1 MIRCLVC
8 VVLLLTSSAAY
19 SVDPILLLLLRMMRD
34 QAISASLEAGVGAL
48 KQEPSSQAP
57 AFGFAL
63 PTQPVPRD
71 SEERHLRA
79 LLDDSFL
86 HLSAAQRDTVFAS
99 MRRILNDPRNAQIR
113 PQVVAEF
120 ALKARAVRDSYLSLD
135 QLSYAEKRT
144 LATQARAEFQ
154 RLPAEQRQHLLE
166 MLQSG
171 MLPVPRDLTDIMLAE
186 FRSVPRAAGAGRRL
200 D

>member
-1 MIRCLVC
+1 MIRCLIC
-8 VVLLLTSSAAY
+8 VLLLFSASAAY
-19 SVDPILLLLLRMMRD
+19 ADPILLLLLRMVRD
-34 QAISASLEAGVGAL
+34 QTISASVEAGVGAM
-48 KQEPSSQAP
+48 QRGATIPSP
-57 AFGFAL
+57 VYGFAL
-63 PTQPVPRD
+63 PTPPIPHD

-86 HLSAAQRDTVFAS
+86 HLSAAQRDAVFAG
-99 MRRILNDPRNAQIR
+99 MRQILNDPRNAQIR

-120 ALKARAVRDSYLSLD
+120 ALKARAVRESYLSLA

-144 LATQARAEFQ
+144 LATQAKAEFQ
-154 RLPAEQRQHLLE
+154 RLPAGERQHLLE

-171 MLPVPRDLTDIMLAE
+171 MLPVPRDLNDIMLAE
-186 FRSVPRAAGAGRRL
+186 FSSVPPAAGAARRL